1 MPHFKLIVAYDGA
14 GFVGWQRQASGTS
27 IQGLIEAALA
37 AIDGREVDV
46 AAAGRTDAGV
56 HALGQVVSF
65 TLQRAIDADTIL
77 RALNAHLPESIRV
90 RAAQEAPPDFHAR
103 FSSARKTY
111 RYRIWNGGVVDPF
124 ERGRVWQVPAPTL
137 DVAAMARAAAC
148 FEGQHDFAAFQAV
161 GGEAQTTVRTMTVAR
176 VDVEPRDRDALVT
189 FTITGDGFLRHMVR
203 IMAGTLVEVGRG
215 RRDAASVEEALVCR
229 ARTSAGRTAP
239 AEGLFLVGV
248 EYEPSA

>member
-1 MPHFKLIVAYDGA
+1 MPHFKLTVAYDGA

-27 IQGLIEAALA
+27 IQGLIEAALT
-37 AIDGREVDV
+37 AIDGRAVDV

-124 ERGRVWQVPAPTL
+124 ERGRVWQVPAPML

-161 GGEAQTTVRTMTVAR
+161 GGQAQTTVRTMTVAR

-203 IMAGTLVEVGRG
+203 IMAGTLVDVGRG
-215 RRDAASVEEALVCR
+215 RRDAASAVEALVRR
-229 ARTSAGRTAP
+229 ARSSAGRTAP

-248 EYEPSA
+248 EYELSA